1 MFVISIDGACRR
13 NGKPDCLSAGGL
25 FIQEF
30 GESLDEPVQTG
41 TMAEYEL
48 QSTNQRGEMHALKA
62 ALEFLWPRKQ
72 QAQIITDSEYLF
84 NAMTK
89 GWVTSWA
96 RKGWVTATGEPVKN
110 KDLWEAIHIERK
122 RCVDSNV
129 EVMFYHIKGHCI
141 PFGKVTANTLL
152 TKDTTGAHLMTE
164 VLLKYDSVCTTT
176 KKDLLEQANVL
187 SEKNNGF
194 KLPPDKLRQFV
205 VSNVMADAIATKC
218 VEAADALM

>member
-1 MFVISIDGACRR
+1 MLLISIDGACRR
-13 NGKPDCLSAGGL
+13 NGKPDCVSSGGV
-25 FIQEF
+25 FIQQF
-30 GESLDEPVQTG
+30 DSDLKLQQTSILSN
-41 TMAEYEL
+41 YETA
-48 QSTNQRGEMHALKA
+48 STNQRGELLALLT
-62 ALEFLWPRKQ
+62 ALDHIWSAKQ
-72 QAQIITDSEYLF
+72 CTQIVTDSEYLF

-89 GWVTSWA
+89 EWYKSWQHKCWVT
-96 RKGWVTATGEPVKN
+96 VTGEPVKN
-110 KDLWEAIHIERK
+110 KDLWQEIASAYC
-122 RCVDSNV
+122 RCEDAGIDIV
-129 EVMFYHIKGHCI
+129 FYHIKGHCI

-152 TKDTTGAHLMTE
+152 TKDTTGAHLMAE

-205 VSNVMADAIATKC
+205 VSNVIADAIATKC